1 MVRVNRVRRII
12 RKIDPWTVLKVTLVL
27 NFVVALT
34 VVLGFSIMWVLLVN
48 AGVPQ
53 GLEDIARR
61 LALLDQDASLVGN
74 IEPLFTG
81 LVSLAA
87 VYMLTQTAI
96 ATVGAF
102 FYNLVSDLVGGIEV
116 VVLEESHLD
125 APEKPQKV
133 KFSLEIDYE
142 DKKPSSDKDIKSIVN
157 YGTIVKLI
165 TKLVKKKHYNFLET
179 LAEAVFDELF
189 KDKRIAKI
197 MLKIEKLEILKQCSS
212 VGIQITKKR
221 SHDKL

>member
-27 NFVVALT
+27 NFVIALT

-81 LVSLAA
+81 LVSLAV

-125 APEKPQKV
+125 APKKPQKAKNALSNESKETV
-133 KFSLEIDYE
+133 MM
-142 DKKPSSDKDIKSIVN
+142 SIVN
-157 YGTIVKLI
+157 SI
-165 TKLVKKKHYNFLET
+165 KKARADRTAEQTPSTSDFPRPDVPRDIEEPT
-179 LAEAVFDELF
+179 LMDV
-189 KDKRIAKI
+189 
-197 MLKIEKLEILKQCSS
+197 LKNTENEEEESI
-212 VGIQITKKR
+212 
-221 SHDKL
+221 

>member
-102 FYNLVSDLVGGIEV
+102 FYNLVSDLVGGIEI

-125 APEKPQKV
+125 APEKLQKV
-133 KFSLEIDYE
+133 KNASSNESKETVMMSFVNSIKKTRPDKTPSTSDLPRPDVPRDIEEPTLMDVLKNEENEE
-142 DKKPSSDKDIKSIVN
+142 DDSI
-157 YGTIVKLI
+157 
-165 TKLVKKKHYNFLET
+165 
-179 LAEAVFDELF
+179 
-189 KDKRIAKI
+189 
-197 MLKIEKLEILKQCSS
+197 
-212 VGIQITKKR
+212 
-221 SHDKL
+221 

>member
-34 VVLGFSIMWVLLVN
+34 VVLGLSIMWVLLVN

-74 IEPLFTG
+74 VETLFTSV
-81 LVSLAA
+81 VSLAA
-87 VYMLTQTAI
+87 VYMLTQTAL
-96 ATVGAF
+96 ATIGAF

-125 APEKPQKV
+125 NSQKSTAEKVIAQNKHEQKETV
-133 KFSLEIDYE
+133 LM
-142 DKKPSSDKDIKSIVN
+142 SIVN
-157 YGTIVKLI
+157 SI
-165 TKLVKKKHYNFLET
+165 KKVRQESSEEKTSLKEDLPKPDVPRNIEEPT
-179 LAEAVFDELF
+179 LMDALKNIENQEDE
-189 KDKRIAKI
+189 
-197 MLKIEKLEILKQCSS
+197 
-212 VGIQITKKR
+212 
-221 SHDKL
+221 

>member
-125 APEKPQKV
+125 TPEKTQKV
-133 KFSLEIDYE
+133 KNT
-142 DKKPSSDKDIKSIVN
+142 SSDESKETVMMSFINSIKKAREDRTAEQTPSTSDLPRPDVPRDI
-157 YGTIVKLI
+157 
-165 TKLVKKKHYNFLET
+165 EEPT
-179 LAEAVFDELF
+179 LMDV
-189 KDKRIAKI
+189 
-197 MLKIEKLEILKQCSS
+197 LKNEENEEDDSL
-212 VGIQITKKR
+212 
-221 SHDKL
+221 

>member
-27 NFVVALT
+27 NFVIALT
-34 VVLGFSIMWVLLVN
+34 VVLGLSIMWVLLVN

-116 VVLEESHLD
+116 VVLEETHLD
-125 APEKPQKV
+125 APTKPKKV
-133 KFSLEIDYE
+133 KQDTKQDQKETVLMSLIKTLKKVRTESTPEKQPSGSDLPRPDVPRNIEEPTLMDALKNSENEE
-142 DKKPSSDKDIKSIVN
+142 DES
-157 YGTIVKLI
+157 Y
-165 TKLVKKKHYNFLET
+165 
-179 LAEAVFDELF
+179 
-189 KDKRIAKI
+189 
-197 MLKIEKLEILKQCSS
+197 
-212 VGIQITKKR
+212 
-221 SHDKL
+221 

>member
-27 NFVVALT
+27 NFVIALT

-61 LALLDQDASLVGN
+61 LALLDQNASLVGN
-74 IEPLFTG
+74 VEPLFTG
-81 LVSLAA
+81 LVSLAV

-102 FYNLVSDLVGGIEV
+102 FYNLVSDIVGGIEV

-125 APEKPQKV
+125 TPGKPQKV
-133 KFSLEIDYE
+133 KDVPSNESKETVMMSFVSSIKKARAERTAERTAEQTPSTSDLPRPDVPRDIEEPTLMDVLKNTENEE
-142 DKKPSSDKDIKSIVN
+142 DDSI
-157 YGTIVKLI
+157 
-165 TKLVKKKHYNFLET
+165 
-179 LAEAVFDELF
+179 
-189 KDKRIAKI
+189 
-197 MLKIEKLEILKQCSS
+197 
-212 VGIQITKKR
+212 
-221 SHDKL
+221 

>member
-133 KFSLEIDYE
+133 KNASSNESKETVMMSFVNSIKKVRTAEQTPSTSDLPRPDVPRDIEEPTLMDVLKNEENEE
-142 DKKPSSDKDIKSIVN
+142 DESI
-157 YGTIVKLI
+157 
-165 TKLVKKKHYNFLET
+165 
-179 LAEAVFDELF
+179 
-189 KDKRIAKI
+189 
-197 MLKIEKLEILKQCSS
+197 
-212 VGIQITKKR
+212 
-221 SHDKL
+221 

>member
-125 APEKPQKV
+125 SPEKPQKV
-133 KFSLEIDYE
+133 KNASNNESKETVMMSFVNSIKKARADRTSEQTPSTSEQTPSTSDLPRPDVPRDIEEPTLMDVLKNEENEEDDSL
-142 DKKPSSDKDIKSIVN
+142 
-157 YGTIVKLI
+157 
-165 TKLVKKKHYNFLET
+165 
-179 LAEAVFDELF
+179 
-189 KDKRIAKI
+189 
-197 MLKIEKLEILKQCSS
+197 
-212 VGIQITKKR
+212 
-221 SHDKL
+221 